1 MIWVVDASV
10 ALKWFLDE
18 EGSEHAR
25 RLKSL
30 EEVIA
35 PDLIVA
41 EVSNAAWRLAVS
53 GRIPM
58 EQYQSMAGGISQLVD
73 ALWPLSAL
81 ASRAAEMAG
90 ALRHP
95 VYDCFY
101 TALAEVKATKVIT
114 ADRRFLNAIYGS
126 RWRDLAIDLYSY

>member
-41 EVSNAAWRLAVS
+41 EVSNAAWRLAV
-53 GRIPM
+53 
-58 EQYQSMAGGISQLVD
+58 
-73 ALWPLSAL
+73 
-81 ASRAAEMAG
+81 
-90 ALRHP
+90 
-95 VYDCFY
+95 
-101 TALAEVKATKVIT
+101 
-114 ADRRFLNAIYGS
+114 
-126 RWRDLAIDLYSY
+126 